1 MSEEDKQKLK
11 EYRKCYP
18 NATKWHHRKL
28 IYENISEEHKQKL
41 KKHRKRYPSAKK
53 RHDKSFIILLYIV

>member
-1 MSEEDKQKLK
+1 MLQ
-11 EYRKCYP
+11 
-18 NATKWHHRKL
+18 KWHHRKL

-53 RHDKSFIILLYIV
+53 RHDKNFIILLYIV